1 MPLFKCHNHSLNRF
15 SLIFIFFILLPLISL
30 GQESVLGEG
39 RWIKMSFQESGVY
52 KITWSKLREMGIE
65 PSTIDPRNLAI
76 YGNPGGMLPQSLSES
91 RPNDLIEN
99 PILVSGE
106 SDGVFSENDYLLFYV
121 DEVNEVQYD
130 PNSDQFNVIKNLYSD
145 DIFYFLTVKS
155 NAGLRIQE
163 KPDMGSSNP
172 EITEARQIIYHE
184 LDATNILS
192 SGREWFGEQLNAI
205 NSISF
210 NHAVA
215 NLAANSSIKL
225 YTEFLSQAYVST
237 SMDIE
242 LNSSSIGTLSFDP
255 IPNSQYAIKGNLQS
269 STIELSTSQV
279 SNNQLNLEF
288 TYDRNGANSSV
299 AYLNKYWLD
308 LPMIP
313 DFSAEQRLFRF
324 APTSSGVSTYI
335 INTSTDGTQIWDI
348 TEPHEVK
355 IQASNFANNKVQFG
369 AFSSSY
375 AEYLAFNP
383 SNLPEPDQFEEMANQ
398 NLRSTSPVDFVII
411 TNEELLSEAQRL
423 ANFRSNRDRLTV
435 LIATT
440 TQIYNEFS
448 SGRQDVSALRDFLKF
463 KFDQGSLKYALFFG
477 KGSYDYKDRLEGNT
491 NLVPIYEARNS
502 IHPLLTYA
510 SDDYFGF
517 LEDNEGKWL
526 ESNQGDHTLD
536 IGIGRIPAKNLAQAK
551 KAVDKI
557 ILYQTSSNTLG
568 DWKSK
573 ILFVADD
580 GDRNI
585 HQRDA
590 DQLATMV
597 DTSYQQFQIRKL
609 YLDSFE
615 QERQPSGESS
625 RDAEQALIDAVNEGR
640 LIINFTGHGAEF
652 GWMQERILTFD
663 LMEKWRNT
671 YKLPFLITATCE
683 FGRNDDPLTES
694 GAERLIFKNVGGSI
708 GLLTTTRPVF
718 SSTNYRLNQALYGT
732 MLEQQNNTY
741 QRLGDVIKYTK
752 NNSLEGSLN
761 RNFILLGDP
770 SMTLAYPEQEVSITS
785 INGNAP
791 SDQDTLRA
799 LQPITIQG
807 QINADGQID
816 SGFNGELSFLLF
828 DKSQEKTTRGS
839 DNDPFEFNERDRVLF
854 KGRATVAAGQF
865 SLSFIVPKNI
875 SYAYGQGKMLIYA
888 TEDTQESDA
897 LGSTIDF
904 TLGGTYDTPASD
916 LTPPQIRI
924 FLNDTVSTVT
934 GPYDQDVT
942 TIIKLSDESGINIS
956 DAVLGQN
963 LSLTLNDS
971 ITFNLNGQYIAELDN
986 FRKGVVWFPLS
997 ELPTGINTLSVNA
1010 RDIYGNSSIETVEFQ
1025 VEAKSS
1031 FITEIKSYPNPFI
1044 DETFFSV
1051 SHDLT
1056 GENLELEVEILN
1068 SRGQPVQVLKGEVL
1082 SAEENL
1088 VVNWDGKDHN
1098 GQKLQAGIYFYTF
1111 RIISNT
1117 TGKSDFV
1124 RRKLIISN

>member
-1 MPLFKCHNHSLNRF
+1 MNRLR
-15 SLIFIFFILLPLISL
+15 LILISFIFLPFLSL
-30 GQESVLGEG
+30 GQGSILGEG

-52 KITWSKLREMGIE
+52 KITWNKLREMGIE
-65 PSTIDPRNLAI
+65 PATIDPRNLAI

-106 SDGVFSENDYLLFYV
+106 SDGVFGESDYLLFYV
-121 DEVNEVQYD
+121 DEVNEVLYD
-130 PNSDQFNVIKNLYSD
+130 SNSDQFTVIKNLYSNN
-145 DIFYFLTVKS
+145 IFYFLTVKS
-155 NAGLRIQE
+155 SPGLRIQE

-172 EITEARQIIYHE
+172 EIVEARQIIYHE
-184 LDATNILS
+184 LDETNLLS

-205 NSISF
+205 NTINF
-210 NHAVA
+210 NHSVA
-215 NLAANSSIKL
+215 NLAADRNIKV
-225 YTEFLSQAYVST
+225 YSEFLSQAYVST
-237 SMDIE
+237 SLDIE
-242 LNSSSIGTLSFDP
+242 LNGSSIGALDFDP

-269 STIELSTSQV
+269 STIELNTNEV
-279 SNNQLNLEF
+279 SGDQLNLEF

-299 AYLNKYWLD
+299 AYLNKYW
-308 LPMIP
+308 I
-313 DFSAEQRLFRF
+313 DFPINPSFSTEQRLFRY
-324 APTSSGVSTYI
+324 APSNSGVSTYT
-335 INTSTDGTQIWDI
+335 INSSTEGAHIWDV
-348 TEPHEVK
+348 TEPDNAKV
-355 IQASNFANNKVQFG
+355 QVTSFASNKIAFG
-369 AFSSSY
+369 SFSSSY
-375 AEYLAFNP
+375 SEYISFNP
-383 SNLPEPDQFEEMANQ
+383 SNLPEPDEFAEVANQ
-398 NLRSTSPVDFVII
+398 NLRSTSSIDFVII
-411 TNEELLSEAQRL
+411 TNEELLPEAQRL
-423 ANFRSNRDRLTV
+423 ANFRGNRDGLTTLV
-435 LIATT
+435 ATT

-448 SGRQDVSALRDFLKF
+448 SGRQDISALRDFLKF
-463 KFDQGSLKYALFFG
+463 KYDQGSLKYALFFG
-477 KGSYDYKDRLEGNT
+477 KGSYDYKDRLEQNT

-517 LEDNEGKWL
+517 LENHEGEWL

-536 IGIGRIPAKNLAQAK
+536 IGIGRIPAKNLTQAQ

-609 YLDSFE
+609 YLDSYE
-615 QERQPSGESS
+615 QQRQPSGESS
-625 RDAEQALIDAVNEGR
+625 REAEEALIDAVNDGR

-663 LMEKWRNT
+663 LMEEWRNT

-732 MLEQQNNTY
+732 MFQQQNSTY

-770 SMTLAYPEQEVSITS
+770 SMTLAYPEQEVSVTS
-785 INGNAP
+785 INGNVP
-791 SDQDTLRA
+791 SEQDTLKA
-799 LQPITIQG
+799 LQPATIHG
-807 QINADGQID
+807 QIKSNGQLNQ
-816 SGFNGELSFLLF
+816 GFNGELSFLLF

-839 DNDPFEFNERDRVLF
+839 DNDPFEFNERDRILF
-854 KGRATVAAGQF
+854 KGRATVTAGRF

-888 TEDTQESDA
+888 TEEGQESDA
-897 LGSTIDF
+897 LGSTLDF
-904 TLGGTYDTPASD
+904 TLGGTYSNPNLDV
-916 LTPPQIRI
+916 TPPQIRI
-924 FLNDTVSTVT
+924 FLNDTLSAISGT
-934 GPYDQDVT
+934 YDQEVA

-971 ITFNLNGQYIAELDN
+971 ITFNLNNQYIADIDD
-986 FRKGVVWFPLS
+986 FRKGIVQFPLS
-997 ELPTGINTLSVNA
+997 ELSTGINILSVNA
-1010 RDIYGNSSIETVEFQ
+1010 RDIYGNSSTEVIEFQ

-1051 SHDLT
+1051 NHDLL

-1068 SRGQPVQVLKGEVL
+1068 SRGQPVQILKGEVL

-1111 RIISNT
+1111 RILSNT
-1117 TGKSDFV
+1117 TGKSDFK

>member
-1 MPLFKCHNHSLNRF
+1 MNRF
-15 SLIFIFFILLPLISL
+15 RLILISFILLPFVSL
-30 GQESVLGEG
+30 GQGSVLSEG
-39 RWIKMSFQESGVY
+39 RWIKMSFKESGVY
-52 KITWSKLREMGIE
+52 KITWNKLREMGIE
-65 PSTIDPRNLAI
+65 PATIDPRNLAI
-76 YGNPGGMLPQSLSES
+76 YGNSGGMLPQSLSEQ
-91 RPNDLIEN
+91 RPADLIEN

-106 SDGVFSENDYLLFYV
+106 SDGVFGENDYLLFYV
-121 DEVNEVQYD
+121 DEVNEVLYD
-130 PNSDQFNVIKNLYSD
+130 SNSDQFTVIKNLYSD
-145 DIFYFLTVKS
+145 DIFYFLTVKNS
-155 NAGLRIQE
+155 AGLRIQQ
-163 KPDMGSSNP
+163 KPDMGSSSP

-184 LDATNILS
+184 LDETNLLS

-205 NSISF
+205 NTISF
-210 NHAVA
+210 NHSLA
-215 NLAANSSIKL
+215 NLVADRNIKL

-237 SMDIE
+237 SLDIE
-242 LNSSSIGTLSFDP
+242 VNNSSVGTLNFDP

-269 STIELSTSQV
+269 LTIELSTNQV
-279 SNNQLNLEF
+279 SSDQLNLEF

-299 AYLNKYWLD
+299 AYLNKFWID
-308 LPMIP
+308 LPINP
-313 DFSAEQRLFRF
+313 SFSAEQRLLRF
-324 APTSSGVSTYI
+324 APTNSGVSTYA
-335 INTSTDGTQIWDI
+335 INSSHSETQVWDV
-348 TEPHEVK
+348 TEPQSVK
-355 IQASNFANNKVQFG
+355 IQETSSTANKIEFG

-375 AEYLAFNP
+375 AEYFVFDP
-383 SNLPEPDQFEEMANQ
+383 SSLPEPDEFEEVANQ
-398 NLRSTSPVDFVII
+398 NLRSTNPIDFVII
-411 TNEELLSEAQRL
+411 TNEELMSEAQRL
-423 ANFRSNRDRLTV
+423 AGFRSNRDGLQV
-435 LIATT
+435 LVATT

-448 SGRQDVSALRDFLKF
+448 SGRQDISAIRDFIKF
-463 KFDQGSLKYALFFG
+463 KYDQGSLKYALFFG
-477 KGSYDYKDRLEGNT
+477 KGSYDYKDRLEENT

-517 LEDNEGKWL
+517 LEDHEGEWI

-536 IGIGRIPAKNLAQAK
+536 IGIGRIPAKDMNQAK

-557 ILYQTSSNTLG
+557 ILYQTSANTLG

-597 DTSYQQFQIRKL
+597 DTSHQQFQVRKL
-609 YLDSFE
+609 YLDSYE

-625 RDAEQALIDAVNEGR
+625 KEAEEALIDAVNEGR

-663 LMEKWRNT
+663 LMEEWRNT

-732 MLEQQNNTY
+732 MLQQQNGTY

-770 SMTLAYPEQEVSITS
+770 SMTLAYAEQEVSVTS
-785 INGNAP
+785 INGNIP

-799 LQPITIQG
+799 LQPVTIQG
-807 QINADGQID
+807 QINANGQID
-816 SGFNGELSFLLF
+816 PGFNGELSFLLF

-839 DNDPFEFNERDRVLF
+839 DNEPFEFNERDRVLF
-854 KGRATVAAGQF
+854 KGRATVSAGQF

-888 TEDTQESDA
+888 TEESQESDA
-897 LGSTIDF
+897 LGSTLDF
-904 TLGGTYDTPASD
+904 TLGGTFVTPASD
-916 LTPPQIRI
+916 LIPPQIRI
-924 FLNDTVSTVT
+924 FLNDTLSTIT
-934 GPYDQDVT
+934 GPYDREVT

-971 ITFNLNGQYIAELDN
+971 ITFNLNSQYIAELDE
-986 FRKGVVWFPLS
+986 FRKGIVQFPLA

-1010 RDIYGNSSIETVEFQ
+1010 RDIYGNSSTKDVEFH

-1051 SHDLT
+1051 SHDLL

-1068 SRGQPVQVLKGEVL
+1068 SRGQPVQILKGEVL

-1088 VVNWDGKDHN
+1088 VINWDGKDHN

-1117 TGKSDFV
+1117 TGKSAFE